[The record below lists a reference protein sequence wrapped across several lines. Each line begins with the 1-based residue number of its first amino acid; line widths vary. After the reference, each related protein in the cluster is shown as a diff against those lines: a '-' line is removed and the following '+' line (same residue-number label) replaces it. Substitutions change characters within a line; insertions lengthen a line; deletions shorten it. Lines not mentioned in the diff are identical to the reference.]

1 MSRMSSPRFRVVVA
15 DDEPL
20 SLDRAARLVI
30 EASQV
35 ELIAACASAEEL
47 LDVLQTESVDIAV
60 LDIQMPK
67 LSGVELARH
76 LREHPDTPEII
87 FVTAHSEHAVTAFDL
102 DVSDYVLKP
111 YSGTRFHE
119 ALIKACTRRAHAIT
133 VTAEQKSTSAAAETR
148 PYLLA
153 GESRD
158 HHTMIAPAQLH
169 WIEAKQKTCIGHT
182 SDRCFGLRLSISQLA
197 ALLPMPPFVRV
208 HRSAIVNL
216 DHVVACEE
224 FVGGSAELVLVCGTR
239 VSVSRRL
246 RHRLNQF
253 VAGF

>member
-1 MSRMSSPRFRVVVA
+1 MSSPRLRVVVA

-20 SLDRAARLVI
+20 SLERATGLVI
-30 EASQV
+30 EAPQV
-35 ELIAACASAEEL
+35 ELIATCASAEEL
-47 LDVLQTESVDIAV
+47 LEVLDTESVDIAV

-87 FVTAHSEHAVTAFDL
+87 FVTAHSQHAVTAFDL
-102 DVSDYVLKP
+102 DVCDYVLKP

-119 ALIKACTRRAHAIT
+119 ALTRACTRRAHSIA
-133 VTAEQKSTSAAAETR
+133 VTAGQKPVAAAAEIR

-158 HHTMIAPAQLH
+158 SHTMIAPAQLH
-169 WIEAKQKTCIGHT
+169 WIEAKQKTCVGHT
-182 SDRCFGLRLSISQLA
+182 GDRCLGLRLSISQLE
-197 ALLPMPPFVRV
+197 ALLPTPPFVRV

-216 DHVVACEE
+216 DRVIACEE

-239 VSVSRRL
+239 VPVSRRL